1 MVVPKCVY
9 FDRTGHKPRCIPV
22 FCERHLSPSVPFLPA
37 GTDASLCCI
46 RPDQNTPG
54 QTKAPFS
61 PRNAEKR
68 VQVNVFTWPC
78 RNRHSPVRSPQAL
91 SSEKLRSAVRSEV
104 LDGTDHL
111 RGVGVLVVVPRHDLN
126 LVGVVVATLVFRT
139 LFVVVPNFETTV
151 TVPQRTVV
159 VLNPAC
165 SYHYYT
171 TFQRYFQVFPVSF
184 FAGIFMRV
192 ITYILIYQSS
202 ESLGSRGLRRGVCP
216 AQVLSSVR
224 DLAALKGD
232 PGVDLMGGEQIP
244 DGCVAGCLWP
254 LQLFPGGFW
263 IEISPDVFLKGMV
276 GDEEFLFDM
285 EQSTIKDVIHP

>member
-1 MVVPKCVY
+1 M
-9 FDRTGHKPRCIPV
+9 
-22 FCERHLSPSVPFLPA
+22 
-37 GTDASLCCI
+37 
-46 RPDQNTPG
+46 
-54 QTKAPFS
+54 
-61 PRNAEKR
+61 
-68 VQVNVFTWPC
+68 QVNVFTWPC

-91 SSEKLRSAVRSEV
+91 SSEKLRSAVLSEV

-111 RGVGVLVVVPRHDLN
+111 RGVGVLVVVPRHDLD

-171 TFQRYFQVFPVSF
+171 TFQRCFQVFPVSF

-202 ESLGSRGLRRGVCP
+202 ASLGPRGLRRGVCP
-216 AQVLSSVR
+216 TQVLSSAR
-224 DLAALKGD
+224 DLAALKSD
-232 PGVDLMGGEQIP
+232 LGVNFMGVSRYQTAVQQVVRVP
-244 DGCVAGCLWP
+244 SCA
-254 LQLFPGGFW
+254 FPAAF
-263 IEISPDVFLKGMV
+263 
-276 GDEEFLFDM
+276 
-285 EQSTIKDVIHP
+285 